1 MTSSPGVSRRSP
13 SFGEVRALRATRLAE
28 EPELTS
34 DAERTPT
41 NRARFRSKVSANRP
55 VVNQPSRAEST
66 TAPTSD
72 PSITLP
78 DTGTGETPGIKS
90 PGGDDSDQYRA
101 VKSRICLRS
110 WAALSVID
118 SRESIQ
124 HHIIQAVSGV
134 LDCGVDGL

>member
-55 VVNQPSRAEST
+55 AVNQASSAQST
-66 TAPTSD
+66 TALTSET
-72 PSITLP
+72 SITLA

-90 PGGDDSDQYRA
+90 SVGDDSNYY
-101 VKSRICLRS
+101 
-110 WAALSVID
+110 
-118 SRESIQ
+118 
-124 HHIIQAVSGV
+124 
-134 LDCGVDGL
+134 